1 MRYLWTMD
9 DEKWTRLSDKIRFEK
24 PVREQVREQVRE
36 APVYGVWSLSESL
49 EIGASFL
56 ALEKENRTMDKTR
69 LDSKDKM

>member
-24 PVREQVREQVRE
+24 PVREQVRE

-56 ALEKENRTMDKTR
+56 ALEKENRTMDKIR